1 MGSKL
6 VMKVIPLYKPSS
18 PTAAAYLMSATS
30 EMWDRWRDVYLPCR
44 LHLPSTELCTSS
56 TLDSRSRRCTIH
68 ESESNLSLCLQSVA
82 LLRISGQVVRAERG
96 LGNVSVCTQKVLS
109 RRICRSRLT
118 PKFFVQTWD
127 LWFFSSRS
135 LGSTIL
141 CILISWYAI
150 IWPSSPKFSCGDQFR
165 NHFTRTISFHLL
177 LN

>member
-1 MGSKL
+1 MQVFL
-6 VMKVIPLYKPSS
+6 LNSS
-18 PTAAAYLMSATS
+18 NVYLMNRLFREVGSLDGRS
-30 EMWDRWRDVYLPCR
+30 SYLQTLQK

-165 NHFTRTISFHLL
+165 THFTRTISFHLL